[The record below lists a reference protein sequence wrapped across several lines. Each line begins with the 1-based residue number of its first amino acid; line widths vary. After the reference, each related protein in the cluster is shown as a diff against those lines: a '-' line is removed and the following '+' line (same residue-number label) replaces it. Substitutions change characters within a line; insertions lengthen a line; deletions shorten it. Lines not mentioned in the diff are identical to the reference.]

1 MNKLTIEGMTCGHCQ
16 ASVKSALEAVPGVTN
31 AAVDLSA
38 GSAQVEGDADIQTL
52 IRAVEEEGYSARP
65 AT

>member
-16 ASVKSALEAVPGVTN
+16 ASVKSALESVPGVTS
-31 AAVDLSA
+31 ATVDLGP
-38 GSAQVEGDADIQTL
+38 GSAQVEGDPDIQKL